1 MRIDCVRA
9 LGVAAD
15 RDCREPLAVDGL
27 VIIEE
32 CSLA

>member
-1 MRIDCVRA
+1 MRMDRGRS
-9 LGVAAD
+9 LHVAAEW
-15 RDCREPLAVDGL
+15 DCREPLAVDGF